1 MPHDDL
7 GPAPWALS
15 DRKRTPVPRRS
26 SRLTMAFAMAAA
38 LALAI
43 PTVAHADH
51 DDSGTDPDNRNQ
63 AVKGFSL
70 TTNGT
75 NAMNQGKAELE
86 RSVITT
92 SWGGGDIEV
101 YDGNYGNSG
110 WHGRTDCTDWNAL
123 WTSCDIIR
131 VRLNTYQ
138 SKTASQWRSLG
149 CHEFG
154 HTGDLGHRKGS
165 NDSDNNSCM
174 RVEIWPTHY
183 DQHDLNAIKAGT

>member
-1 MPHDDL
+1 MPR
-7 GPAPWALS
+7 LS
-15 DRKRTPVPRRS
+15 P
-26 SRLTMAFAMAAA
+26 RLTAALAVAAA
-38 LALAI
+38 LILALPSA
-43 PTVAHADH
+43 AHADH
-51 DDSGTDPDNRNQ
+51 DDDGTDPDNRNQ
-63 AVKGFSL
+63 AVKGIKL

-75 NAMNQGKAELE
+75 NAMNHGKAELE

-101 YDGNYGNSG
+101 YDADYGDTEWS
-110 WHGRTDCTDWNAL
+110 GRTDCTNWNAL

-131 VRLNTYQ
+131 VRFNQYYGL
-138 SKTASQWRSLG
+138 TASQWRSLG

-154 HTGDLGHRKGS
+154 HTADLGHRKAS

-174 RVEIWPTHY
+174 RGKGIWPTHY